1 MRRMSTTRRLIE
13 KDYGLEDGEL
23 DGMSMKEIYEIV
35 GEEDGAL
42 DIYRFVLDDDDDKK
56 EDKKYEKRINTVSWL
71 K

>member
-1 MRRMSTTRRLIE
+1 MDVKKRRKNNMRRMTTVRRLIE

-42 DIYRFVLDDDDDKK
+42 DRYRFVPDDDD
-56 EDKKYEKRINTVSWL
+56 EEEEK
-71 K
+71 

>member
-56 EDKKYEKRINTVSWL
+56 EDKKYEKRINTVS
-71 K
+71 

>member
-23 DGMSMKEIYEIV
+23 DGLSMKEICEVV

-42 DIYRFVLDDDDDKK
+42 DKYRFVQD
-56 EDKKYEKRINTVSWL
+56 EEE
-71 K
+71 